1 MSAIRFGRGQGYQ
14 FFRQE
19 DIRRNWD
26 LRTAVQ
32 FLNGFRADAVA
43 MANFR
48 RQVKKEITASPANLS
63 DEQVIRSLARMMV
76 SGEFMV
82 ALPERQHHR
91 DPLELRAPVTAPS
104 APRESTP
111 VEVVEDEPTFA
122 NDHDGVA
129 QAAVLIEAAR
139 GAFPFCAECAK
150 YAAEQQANKP
160 VAKQASDPPSV
171 KQTSNKPAAEQDT
184 SQTAAKQET
193 NAASAPPAGNR
204 PPDEQGTNPP
214 VAKQETN
221 QPAAKQESNPPIAKL
236 EAGSPIAKQGTASP
250 EAKQETPAP
259 PAQQQAV
266 PLLAN
271 QPPAAKAV
279 EKETY
284 WVEIAL
290 IGEDGQPVP
299 GEEFIV
305 ELPDGKRET
314 GFLDGNGLARFSEL
328 STSGNCKV
336 SFPQLDRDAWQLV
349 PQNRK

>member
-1 MSAIRFGRGQGYQ
+1 MSAIRFGRGQDYQ

-19 DIRRNWD
+19 DIRRSWD
-26 LRTAVQ
+26 LRSAVQ

-48 RQVKKEITASPANLS
+48 RQVKKDIIASPANLS
-63 DEQVIRSLARMMV
+63 DEQVIQSLARLMV

-82 ALPERQHHR
+82 ALPERQRHR

-104 APRESTP
+104 APRDSAP
-111 VEVVEDEPTFA
+111 VEVVEDDPTFE

-129 QAAVLIEAAR
+129 QAAVLIDAAR
-139 GAFPFCAECAK
+139 AGFPFCAECAK
-150 YAAEQQANKP
+150 YAAEQQANTP
-160 VAKQASDPPSV
+160 VAKQAAGPQPANQSP
-171 KQTSNKPAAEQDT
+171 TKPAAGQET
-184 SQTAAKQET
+184 SQPAAKQVT
-193 NAASAPPAGNR
+193 NTPSTPPTAN
-204 PPDEQGTNPP
+204 QP
-214 VAKQETN
+214 VAKQE
-221 QPAAKQESNPPIAKL
+221 
-236 EAGSPIAKQGTASP
+236 AGTPIAKQAATVP

-259 PAQQQAV
+259 PDKQQTVSPPEQQATST
-266 PLLAN
+266 
-271 QPPAAKAV
+271 KAV

-290 IGEDGQPVP
+290 IGEDGKPIP
-299 GEEFIV
+299 GEEFVV

-328 STSGNCKV
+328 PTPGNCKV

-349 PQNRK
+349 PANRN